1 MAVLYDESRRLF
13 KLDTANTTYMI
24 GITEDG
30 YVGHVYYGRRLNR
43 PGGEYLLRA
52 KEYAYILS
60 VNAREK
66 EAFLSSF
73 PFEYPTQWTGDLRE
87 GALDVMNEEGQ
98 CGCELFY
105 RDYEI
110 TAGKP
115 SLEGLPASFAGEGKA
130 AEGVSTL
137 RLTLTDPVLEIDAE
151 LIYSVFEKEDVITR
165 SVVIRNNS
173 GKTRILQKVYSASID
188 MDAGHYEM
196 LSLTGSWARERH
208 IRRRP
213 VGIGKQSVG
222 SIAGKSSH
230 QENPFIALVTPGA
243 GQDTGEVYAM
253 NFVYSGNFTAQVQV
267 SQFDSLR
274 MCMGINAENF
284 SWTLESGD
292 HFTAPEVVMT
302 YSAQG
307 LGQMTRHLHDFYRG
321 HLIRS
326 PYLHKERPILINNWE
341 ATYFDF
347 DTEKI
352 LSIARKAKESGIEML
367 VLDDG
372 WFGKRNSDTS
382 SLGDWYVNENKI
394 KGGIAALSD
403 EIHKIGLKFGLWF
416 EPEMIS
422 PDSDLYRAH
431 PDWALQLK
439 GRTATMSRQQYVLDL
454 SRQEVRDYAYEC
466 VAKILRTAKIDY
478 VKWDMNRELTDIGS
492 AALPASRQ
500 QEVFHRYVLGVYEM
514 QERLVTE
521 FPDLLLEN
529 CSGGGA
535 RFDPGML
542 YYSPQIWRSDDMDPI
557 ERLRIQEGTALVY
570 PLSCM
575 GAHVCCAPNHT
586 TARSVPFETRGHV
599 ALSGTFGYELD
610 ITQIPEEDLEMI
622 PGQIAEYHRYHGLIA
637 EGDYYRIHSWS
648 GEEPWDVW
656 GSVAKDRSEAL
667 YTFVQV
673 LTRPNVRSRRILL
686 PGLEEDTVYRLE
698 GTEECYT
705 GGELAKCGILIPE
718 MRGDAL
724 TKLLHFTADTRA

>member
-1 MAVLYDESRRLF
+1 MAIIFDESRRLF
-13 KLDTANTTYMI
+13 KLDTADTTYMI
-24 GITEDG
+24 GVTEDG
-30 YVGHVYYGRRLNR
+30 YVGHVYYGRRLGR
-43 PGGEYLLRA
+43 PGGEYLLRT
-52 KEYAYILS
+52 KERPFTPS
-60 VNAREK
+60 VLAREK

-73 PFEYPTQWTGDLRE
+73 PFEYPAQWTGDLRE

-105 RDYEI
+105 KNYEI
-110 TAGKP
+110 TEGKP
-115 SLEGLPASFAGEGKA
+115 RLEGLPASFAGDGEM

-137 RLTLTDPVLEIDAE
+137 RLTLTDPVLEIEAD
-151 LIYSVFEKEDVITR
+151 LYYSVFEKEDVITR
-165 SVVIRNNS
+165 SVTIRNS
-173 GKTRILQKVYSASID
+173 GSKTRILQKVYSASID
-188 MDAGHYEM
+188 MDAGHYE
-196 LSLTGSWARERH
+196 LLTLTGGWARERR
-208 IRRRP
+208 ILRRP

-222 SIAGKSSH
+222 SVAGKSSH
-230 QENPFIALVTPGA
+230 QENPFIALVTPQT

-292 HFTAPEVVMT
+292 HFTAPEAVMT

-307 LGQMTRHLHDFYRG
+307 LGKMTRSLHDFYRS

-341 ATYFDF
+341 ATYFNF
-347 DTEKI
+347 DTDKI
-352 LSIARKAKESGIEML
+352 LSIARRAKESGIEML

-372 WFGKRNSDTS
+372 WFGKRDSDTS
-382 SLGDWYVNENKI
+382 SLGDWYVNENKL

-403 EIHKIGLKFGLWF
+403 EIHRIGLKFGLWF

-439 GRTATMSRQQYVLDL
+439 GRTASMSRQQYVLDL

-466 VAKILRTAKIDY
+466 VAKILREARIDY

-500 QEVFHRYVLGVYEM
+500 QEVFHRYMLGVYEM

-542 YYSPQIWRSDDMDPI
+542 YYSPQIWCSDDMDPI

-586 TARSVPFETRGHV
+586 TGRSIPFETRGHV

-610 ITQIPEEDLEMI
+610 ITQIPEEDLKMI
-622 PGQIAEYHRYHGLIA
+622 PGQIAEYHRYHSLIA
-637 EGDYYRIHSWS
+637 EGDYYRVHSWS
-648 GEEPWDVW
+648 SEEPWDVW
-656 GSVAKDRSEAL
+656 GSVSKDRREAL
-667 YTFVQV
+667 FTFVQV
-673 LTRPNVRSRRILL
+673 LVRPNVRSRRILI
-686 PGLEEDTVYRLE
+686 PGLEADTVFRLE
-698 GTEECYT
+698 GSEEEYT
-705 GGELAKCGILIPE
+705 GEELAKCGILIPE
-718 MRGDAL
+718 VWGDAR
-724 TKLLHFTADTRA
+724 TRLLHFTADSRA